1 MSREQVKKKIEDLD
15 KKQLALLALFLQQLE
30 ETKAPISK
38 PSYFEA
44 VRKTRNA
51 LSGIKGN
58 LSEDIIA
65 GREDRI

>member
-30 ETKAPISK
+30 ETKVPIPK
-38 PSYFEA
+38 PSYIEA